1 MDIAAMSMAQSQ
13 GQVKQQASMSV
24 MKKAMDTGEQQGEFI
39 NKMLETSGPAQVQQA
54 AHPYKGASVDLSL

>member
-1 MDIAAMSMAQSQ
+1 
-13 GQVKQQASMSV
+13 MSV